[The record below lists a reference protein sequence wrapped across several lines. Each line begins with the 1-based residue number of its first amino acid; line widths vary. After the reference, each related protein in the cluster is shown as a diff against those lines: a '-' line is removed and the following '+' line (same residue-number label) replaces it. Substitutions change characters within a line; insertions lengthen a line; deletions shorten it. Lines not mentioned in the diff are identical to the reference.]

1 MKSAYLIA
9 ASSGDLEQVAAL
21 WRAKPS
27 AQMGEDV
34 IQWVDSGYLFNVFT
48 DADDVQEQDWREGW
62 RESERSDGPPEAGV
76 AWYIEC
82 RSEEVVAR
90 VLGEASAVAPGRLWV
105 LDSNDVVW
113 PADAIDPKR
122 IVL

>member
-1 MKSAYLIA
+1 M
-9 ASSGDLEQVAAL
+9 AAL

-122 IVL
+122 IAL